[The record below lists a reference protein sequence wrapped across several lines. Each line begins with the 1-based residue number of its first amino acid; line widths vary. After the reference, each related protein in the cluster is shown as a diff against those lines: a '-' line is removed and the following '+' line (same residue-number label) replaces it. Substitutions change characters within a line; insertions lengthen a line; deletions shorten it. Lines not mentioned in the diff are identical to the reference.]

1 MLHFFYSLFFRI
13 ALPFVLLRLWWIGRT
28 NPEAF
33 VRWQERL
40 GYVEAFLI
48 QLSFAL
54 FYLVYTI
61 VFTWVYDRVFPD
73 PSARAAA

>member
-40 GYVEAFLI
+40 GYVEAFDEPVI
-48 QLSFAL
+48 WFMP
-54 FYLVYTI
+54 YR
-61 VFTWVYDRVFPD
+61 WVKPL
-73 PSARAAA
+73 PQPPGESLAEA